1 MGVAVGID
9 LGTTYSVVAYVGRD
23 GRPTVLKNEYGSPTT
38 PSVVY
43 LGPGGPIIG
52 EEAKSRHATEPDNVA
67 AFFKREMGDPS
78 FSLTFNGRAYT
89 PIDLSALVLTNL
101 KQTAERALG
110 ELVTDAVIT
119 VPAYFTHLQRE
130 DTKEAGSRAGLRV
143 LDIIN
148 EPSSAARAYGFQPG
162 GPERTLLVYDLGGG
176 TFDVSLVKISEASID
191 VLATDGDHRLGGRD
205 WDDRLVLYV
214 AGLFEREFGV
224 ELSGEDMNALLVQA
238 EALKRTL
245 SAREQAPLR
254 VSADGR
260 QQIYMVSRA
269 DFEAA
274 SQDLLARTEMLCD
287 DVLRTAGLSWADI
300 SGVLPVGGSTR
311 MPMVRAF
318 IARISGKAPL
328 SGVNPDEAVGI
339 GAAITAAL
347 AVEEQAQRELFLLPG
362 RKRINDVIAHSLG
375 LIAQSE
381 DRSRYLNS
389 RLIDKNSAIPCG
401 RSRPYTIRST
411 RGADSTMEIY
421 LTQGELD
428 DPQACVYL
436 GLYELTGFPSTTT
449 SEFTVDV
456 TYRYRSDGT
465 VEVEGVERQS
475 GNKLALARKPVPADV
490 PARFLHAPGR
500 DAQTEPLTLY
510 LAFDLSGSM
519 RGEPLTEAKKAA
531 HAFVLN
537 CDLATTAI
545 GLISFSDS
553 VSIDQVATHQ
563 NASIS
568 RAIDDL
574 AIGKTGRGNLAHPF
588 NEILELLGN
597 KPGRNYAVVLADG
610 VWVGQRRA
618 KAAARLCHR
627 AGINII
633 AVGFGK
639 ADQEFLAAIASS
651 SEQSF
656 FTDLGS
662 LTETFSG
669 IARELT
675 ESVTFGIRGRTQ
687 GTR

>member
-1 MGVAVGID
+1 MGAAVGID

-23 GRPTVLKNEYGSPTT
+23 GRPAVLKNEYGASTT

-43 LGPGGPIIG
+43 LGPDGPIVG
-52 EEAKSRHATEPDNVA
+52 EEAKSRQSAEPGDVA
-67 AFFKREMGDPS
+67 AFFKREMGDPT
-78 FSLTFNGRAYT
+78 FSLTFNGRTYT
-89 PIDLSALVLTNL
+89 PVDLSALVLANL

-110 ELVTDAVIT
+110 ESVTDAVIT

-130 DTKEAGSRAGLRV
+130 DTKEAGRRAGLHV

-176 TFDVSLVKISEASID
+176 TFDVSLVKISEKSID

-214 AGLFEREFGV
+214 ANLFEREFGV
-224 ELSGEDMNALLVQA
+224 ELSDEDMSALLVHA

-254 VSADGR
+254 VSAGGR
-260 QQIYMVSRA
+260 QQTYIVSRG
-269 DFEAA
+269 DFEAV
-274 SQDLLARTEMLCD
+274 SQDLLARTEMLSN
-287 DVLRTAGLSWADI
+287 DVLRSAGLGWADL

-311 MPMVRAF
+311 MPMVRTR
-318 IARISGKAPL
+318 IEQISGKAPL

-347 AVEEQAQRELFLLPG
+347 VVEDQAKRELFLLPG

-381 DRSRYLNS
+381 DGSRYLNS

-401 RSRPYTIRST
+401 RSRPYSLSAA
-411 RGADSTMEIY
+411 RGADTTLEIY

-428 DPQACVYL
+428 DPLACVYL
-436 GLYELTGFPSTTT
+436 GLYELTWFPDTSTGT
-449 SEFTVDV
+449 FTVDV
-456 TYRYRSDGT
+456 TYRYRTDGT

-475 GNKLALARKPVPADV
+475 GRTLTVARKPLPADV
-490 PARFLHAPGR
+490 PARFLLAPGR
-500 DAQTEPLTLY
+500 DMRAEPLTLY

-519 RGEPLTEAKKAA
+519 RGAPLAEAKKAA
-531 HAFVLN
+531 HAFVSN
-537 CDLATTAI
+537 CDLTTTAV

-553 VSIDQVATHQ
+553 VSVDQVATHH
-563 NASIS
+563 NASVE
-568 RAIDDL
+568 RAIDEL

-588 NEILELLGN
+588 NEILDLLGN

-627 AGINII
+627 AGVNII
-633 AVGFGK
+633 AVGFGN
-639 ADQEFLAAIASS
+639 ADRTFLSAIASS
-651 SEQSF
+651 NEQSF

-662 LTETFSG
+662 LTETFGG

-675 ESVTFGIRGRTQ
+675 ESVVLGIRGRA
-687 GTR
+687 